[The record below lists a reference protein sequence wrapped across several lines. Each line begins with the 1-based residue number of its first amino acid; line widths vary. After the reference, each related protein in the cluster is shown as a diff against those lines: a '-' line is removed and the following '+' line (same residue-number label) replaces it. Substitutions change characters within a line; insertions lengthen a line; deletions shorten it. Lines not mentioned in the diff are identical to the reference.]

1 MAYFGVNKSLR
12 STCKQILALSV
23 ESAEFVRVVTL
34 TITNKD
40 CNNFPE
46 DEFRTEVLN
55 ILCCLKS
62 IVNKAKLVLHTKGK
76 VKIPE
81 RSLLQP

>member
-1 MAYFGVNKSLR
+1 M
-12 STCKQILALSV
+12 
-23 ESAEFVRVVTL
+23 VTL

-62 IVNKAKLVLHTKGK
+62 IVNKAKLVLHAKEK

-81 RSLLQP
+81 APFYNLSRLDSYI